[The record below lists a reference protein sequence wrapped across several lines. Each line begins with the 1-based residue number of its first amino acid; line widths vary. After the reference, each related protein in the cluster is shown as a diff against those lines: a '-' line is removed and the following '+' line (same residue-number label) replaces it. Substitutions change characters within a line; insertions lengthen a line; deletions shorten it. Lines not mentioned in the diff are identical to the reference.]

1 MVYLGIKNIAMLQS
15 MKQLGGGKKP
25 APKKPAPRAT
35 PEQIKMTKRFRDFQS
50 KQRNSPEGENF
61 KNEMLIKSSEASRA
75 MKDRADERKYRS
87 EMNIDEMGRKALQ
100 AHEDKYGEEEFGPDY
115 KDLNLEPYKYRTI
128 SDGKEEVKRGYRVKT
143 DNPDP
148 RYREEVERVNPYQ
161 DILRVYRTS
170 KNRFD
175 RDVQPEYGIDIK
187 NTKGHNPRSG
197 DEATVYEESIKQR
210 AEKNR
215 AYQKAKNEALWKRVE
230 PEVMRMRAQ
239 AEAAEAKKKAGGK

>member
-1 MVYLGIKNIAMLQS
+1 MLQS

-25 APKKPAPRAT
+25 APNKPASRAT
-35 PEQIKMTKRFRDFQS
+35 PEQIKMAKKIKDFQS
-50 KQRNSPEGENF
+50 KQRKSPEREELLTQIALSGQDKAE
-61 KNEMLIKSSEASRA
+61 KIKGKAE
-75 MKDRADERKYRS
+75 DRKYRS
-87 EMNIDEMGRKALQ
+87 QLNIEGMGERTLQ
-100 AHEDKYGEEEFGPDY
+100 AQEDKFGEEEFGPDY
-115 KDLNLEPYKYRTI
+115 KDLNLKPYTYRTI
-128 SDGKEEVKRGYRVKT
+128 SDGKEEVKKGYTVKNDDT
-143 DNPDP
+143 NP
-148 RYREEVERVNPYQ
+148 RYREEVERVNPRQ

-175 RDVQPEYGIDIK
+175 RDVQPEYGVDIK
-187 NTKGHNPRSG
+187 STKGYNPRSG
-197 DEATVYEESIKQR
+197 EEATVYEESIKQR